1 VSSSPAG
8 MENTSAITTRF
19 IKSANY
25 KNPQNSI
32 GFKLKFFR
40 SKSSKEIPISP
51 ATLRRSS
58 ILDGGGFS
66 IYGQGS
72 ISQPHGGKLLTG
84 SSAVFN
90 MRYKSMTNLVKSF
103 LFEVFKSKSILINNT
118 NIRQQLARL
127 GASNMTRLTQLA
139 QVARPCLVTQVED
152 PAQEINFQR
161 KGAGN

>member
-1 VSSSPAG
+1 
-8 MENTSAITTRF
+8 
-19 IKSANY
+19 
-25 KNPQNSI
+25 
-32 GFKLKFFR
+32 
-40 SKSSKEIPISP
+40 
-51 ATLRRSS
+51 
-58 ILDGGGFS
+58 
-66 IYGQGS
+66 
-72 ISQPHGGKLLTG
+72 
-84 SSAVFN
+84 
-90 MRYKSMTNLVKSF
+90 MTNLVKSF